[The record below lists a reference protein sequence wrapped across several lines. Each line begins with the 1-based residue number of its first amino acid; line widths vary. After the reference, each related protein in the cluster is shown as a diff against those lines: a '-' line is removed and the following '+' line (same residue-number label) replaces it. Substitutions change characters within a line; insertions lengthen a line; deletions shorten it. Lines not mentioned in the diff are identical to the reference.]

1 MPLVLQS
8 FSENWNDMTLLRGP
22 VFTVYVPFT
31 DTDELDLTSLRRYVD
46 FLLHSGARQLYLMP
60 YNGRYGQLRAYEWAI
75 LARELADRVAYVP
88 GVTLIIGERL
98 DGPTYAR
105 IEEFNQLDLPSSVVL
120 STLPNERFFSVDQYA
135 QHFSAYSNIDR
146 PVLAHLMPVISG
158 YTGIT
163 ADLTLDVYST
173 LAEMKH
179 IVAIKEDHKSIEHLL
194 EVSRILPE
202 RISLAIAGRK
212 RLLLEFAQLAGTDFA
227 YLNGL
232 SLVDPSIA
240 FTFWRLLEEDMDTC
254 DQFVASI
261 DDPFWDHVVNKYG
274 WHRCNRAL
282 LEVAG
287 FGHRRERLPMVELN
301 EDEFNDV
308 RDFCRLTQLEILQ
321 WI

>member
-1 MPLVLQS
+1 
-8 FSENWNDMTLLRGP
+8 MTLLRGP

-60 YNGRYGQLRAYEWAI
+60 YNGRFGQLRAYEWAN
-75 LARELADRVAYVP
+75 LARELADHVAHVP

-105 IEEFNQLDLPSSVVL
+105 IEEFNQLQLPSNVVL

-135 QHFSAYSNIDR
+135 QHFSAYRNLGR
-146 PVLAHLMPVISG
+146 PVLAHLMPVTSG

-163 ADLTLDVYST
+163 SDLTLEVYSA

-194 EVSRILPE
+194 EVSRVLPE

-212 RLLLEFAQLAGTDFA
+212 RLLLDFARLAGTDFA

-254 DQFVASI
+254 DRLVTSI
-261 DDPFWDHVVNKYG
+261 DDPFWDQVVNKYG

-282 LEVAG
+282 LELAG
-287 FGHRRERLPMVELN
+287 FGHRRERLPMVELDDN
-301 EDEFNDV
+301 EFNDV
-308 RDFCRLTQLEILQ
+308 RRFYLLNQLETLQ